1 MSKEF
6 KKLDVKFKGL
16 VSTEKLNINALE
28 DLMLDNMEEH
38 RIKLN
43 NHIEELILDEIDEK
57 KIIAKKNKNGK
68 KRDLN

>member
-16 VSTEKLNINALE
+16 VSTEKLNINTLE

-57 KIIAKKNKNGK
+57 TLIAKKNKNGK

>member
-16 VSTEKLNINALE
+16 VSTEKLNINTLE
-28 DLMLDNMEEH
+28 DLMLDDIEEH

-43 NHIEELILDEIDEK
+43 NHIEELILEKIDEK
-57 KIIAKKNKNGK
+57 TLIAKKNKNGK
-68 KRDLN
+68 KKDLN

>member
-28 DLMLDNMEEH
+28 DLMLDDMEEH

-57 KIIAKKNKNGK
+57 TLIAKKNKNGK
-68 KRDLN
+68 KKDLN